1 MDRYCFLKHGHS
13 RLEQDL
19 NVDSQRR
26 GRRGSRVLLW
36 AGMNEEND
44 VCQTCGGREYGTWD
58 IRQIR
63 PRNTVA
69 AEM

>member
-1 MDRYCFLKHGHS
+1 M
-13 RLEQDL
+13 
-19 NVDSQRR
+19 SQRK
-26 GRRGSRVLLW
+26 GRRGSRIWLW

-44 VCQTCGGREYGTWD
+44 MRQTCGGREYGTWD